1 MMAYEVYDDTN
12 FALLVDVAKILV
24 IGEMVIC
31 QLAHGDHQ
39 VESSRIKVTM
49 FQTFKLYFFK
59 ISLCDF

>member
-1 MMAYEVYDDTN
+1 MVVAGMMAYEVYDDKN

-31 QLAHGDHQ
+31 PLVHGDYQ

-49 FQTFKLYFFK
+49 Y
-59 ISLCDF
+59 